1 MPTVAASS
9 SSAAAASSSSSTA
22 VNVHLHRHGGRASS
36 SGSASAKLPHGHS
49 AAAAA
54 AVVDPRVEILQSEN
68 RRLRVHLTQEL
79 EAARLARVKYERMAR
94 NLVRR
99 EKEMTQQAIASD
111 VDAGAGSGFSALRT
125 RKRATIVTRL
135 QAENERLAADLR
147 QCRKDLADLRLE
159 RKSSSVV
166 EMKLMLFEYFSE
178 IQRLQVSDRWRGV
191 VMCCDLVQF
200 TDRSRRALSDFETS
214 PIASPRCSLFCCV
227 LPAFRGDFRRLV
239 NLPQP

>member
-1 MPTVAASS
+1 M
-9 SSAAAASSSSSTA
+9 
-22 VNVHLHRHGGRASS
+22 
-36 SGSASAKLPHGHS
+36 
-49 AAAAA
+49 
-54 AVVDPRVEILQSEN
+54 QSEN

-99 EKEMTQQAIASD
+99 EKEMTQQAIAKD
-111 VDAGAGSGFSALRT
+111 ADADAGAGSGFSALRT

-178 IQRLQVSDRWRGV
+178 IQRLQVSEPV
-191 VMCCDLVQF
+191 
-200 TDRSRRALSDFETS
+200 SE
-214 PIASPRCSLFCCV
+214 
-227 LPAFRGDFRRLV
+227 
-239 NLPQP
+239 